1 MPKPK
6 RSKPK
11 RNPKPRPKEE
21 RLIIDIDPEEAI
33 KRLLNKPSKTT
44 R

>member
-1 MPKPK
+1 MVPKPK

-11 RNPKPRPKEE
+11 CNPKPGSKE
-21 RLIIDIDPEEAI
+21 RLIIDIDPEEAM
-33 KRLLNKPSKTT
+33 KRLLNKPPKST